1 VILDASAIVA
11 ALAEESD
18 GPGLRDLIYDAQV
31 VRLSTA
37 GYAEVGILLDSKGL
51 GSELDQFLA
60 WCGAEIEPVT
70 EAQARLA
77 HLAYREFG
85 RGSGHPAR
93 LNFGDC
99 FSYAPAVD
107 KSDPLLFD
115 GDDFSQTDVLAAS

>member
-1 VILDASAIVA
+1 MPTLNIKNPRVYQLAK
-11 ALAEESD
+11 ALADITGRSMSSDIEDALESH
-18 GPGLRDLIYDAQV
+18 LVALNRDLP
-31 VRLSTA
+31 
-37 GYAEVGILLDSKGL
+37 
-51 GSELDQFLA
+51 LA
-60 WCGAEIEPVT
+60 
-70 EAQARLA
+70 R
-77 HLAYREFG
+77 LAYRESV